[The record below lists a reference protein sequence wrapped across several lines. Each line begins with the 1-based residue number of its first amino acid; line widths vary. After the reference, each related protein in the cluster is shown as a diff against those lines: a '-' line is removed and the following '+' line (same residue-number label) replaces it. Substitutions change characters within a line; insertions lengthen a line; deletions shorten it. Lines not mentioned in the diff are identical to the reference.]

1 MKSNNIFFYSVDF
14 LLLILVF
21 NSIATL
27 LNVKFGKDFSK
38 VLNNTYKRIIFISML
53 KNIKQIGIKLFSA
66 ILKIIKKI
74 SRVKY
79 VDKQSNI
86 FKTFKH
92 K

>member
-1 MKSNNIFFYSVDF
+1 
-14 LLLILVF
+14 
-21 NSIATL
+21 
-27 LNVKFGKDFSK
+27 
-38 VLNNTYKRIIFISML
+38 ML

-66 ILKIIKKI
+66 IPKITKKT

-79 VDKQSNI
+79 VHKQSNM